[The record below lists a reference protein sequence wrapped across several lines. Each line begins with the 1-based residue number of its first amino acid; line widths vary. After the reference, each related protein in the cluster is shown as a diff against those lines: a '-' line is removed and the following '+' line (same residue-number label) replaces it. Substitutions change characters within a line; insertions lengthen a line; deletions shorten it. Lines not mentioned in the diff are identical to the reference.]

1 MASPEFIRQVAA
13 ANDIVDVIQGYF
25 PLHRAGANFK
35 ALSPFSQEKTPSFYV
50 SPAKQAFYCF
60 SSQQGGDVFKF
71 VQLYENISFPEV
83 LRKLAERAGIP
94 FEDQG
99 YDPEAA
105 AQQRQ
110 LARLRELHRQ
120 ARDFFHQL
128 LLKSQAAAVARD
140 YLQSRGIGIE
150 VARNWKLGY
159 APENSQEFLRWAREA
174 GFREDS
180 LLDGGLARRSERGS
194 GIYAHFRHRLMF
206 PVANDYGEVI
216 AFSGRVLSTDQKGG
230 KYVNSPETPIFH
242 KSKQFFGFD
251 KSKQPILK
259 AGFAILCEGQL
270 DLITAFEAGVQN
282 IVAPLGTAF
291 TDSHARLL
299 RRHTEQVVLC
309 FDADRA
315 GFKAAEK
322 AFAGLARAGVMV
334 RVATLPE
341 GEDPDSLIRKQG
353 AGAFRAVIDQA
364 PDYFDALIAR
374 RMPQPGAASVND
386 RVQLAQFLAE
396 QIALVDDRLKRGLL
410 VEQISGRLGIPS
422 SDLQKICQEALIR
435 ESRQNNQGATRHGA
449 PPAEPAAPPQAD
461 LYPKTHTMQVLC
473 RILLSSNEAR
483 RWLQQHGDRSL
494 LAAVP
499 DSELLAILW
508 QGEFDSENT
517 ASRSAY
523 FLSLSEAAQNAASRL
538 LMDDGPPASAD
549 AAQDCYLSLVRKSL
563 RARYGEVQA
572 RLKRPDSEEALIAL
586 QKEILEIAAKLRDLP
601 PPRVPQET

>member
-25 PLHRAGANFK
+25 PLQRAGANFK

-71 VQLYENISFPEV
+71 VQLYENTSFPEV

-99 YDPEAA
+99 YSPEAA

-110 LARLRELHRQ
+110 IARLRDLHRQ
-120 ARDFFHQL
+120 ARDYFHQL
-128 LLKSQAAAVARD
+128 LLKSPAAAVARD
-140 YLQSRGIGIE
+140 YLRSRGIGIE
-150 VARNWKLGY
+150 VARSWKLGY
-159 APENSQEFLRWAREA
+159 APESSQEFLRWAREA
-174 GFREDS
+174 DFREET

-194 GIYAHFRHRLMF
+194 GVYAHFRHRLMF

-230 KYVNSPETPIFH
+230 KYVNSPETPIFQ

-251 KSKQPILK
+251 RSKQPILK

-270 DLITAFEAGVQN
+270 DLITAFEAGIQN
-282 IVAPLGTAF
+282 MVAPLGTAF
-291 TDSHARLL
+291 TESHARLL

-322 AFAGLARAGVMV
+322 AFASLARAGVMV
-334 RVATLPE
+334 KVATLPE
-341 GEDPDSLIRKQG
+341 GDDPDSLIRKQG
-353 AGAFRAVIDQA
+353 PEAFRTFIAQA
-364 PDYFDALIAR
+364 PDYFDAQIAR
-374 RMPQPGAASVND
+374 RMPQPNAASVND
-386 RVQLAQFLAE
+386 RVQVAQFLAS

-410 VEQISGRLGIPS
+410 VEQISGRLGIPA
-422 SDLQKICQEALIR
+422 SDLQKICKEAMDR
-435 ESRQNNQGATRHGA
+435 ESRQNQNPARHSS
-449 PPAEPAAPPQAD
+449 PSAEPAAPPPAD

-473 RILLSSNEAR
+473 RILLSSSEAR
-483 RWLQQHGDRSL
+483 RWFQQQGDRSL
-494 LAAVP
+494 LTAVP
-499 DSELLAILW
+499 DSELLALLW
-508 QGEFDSENT
+508 EGDFDPENT

-523 FLSLSEAAQNAASRL
+523 FLSLSEEAQNAASRL
-538 LMDDGPPASAD
+538 LMDDGPPATAE

-563 RARYGEVQA
+563 RTRYGEVQA
-572 RLKRPDSEEALIAL
+572 KLKRPESDEALISL
-586 QKEILEIAAKLRDLP
+586 QREILDIAAQLRDLP